1 MVAPMKLASLVLL
14 GALAGSAAA
23 QPGKKAPPGPPAT
36 FPALGDTLTVYGA
49 PTWTTREWLYDQP
62 QERDA
67 SGKVLIH
74 WFCAPKVKTCID
86 DLARIVTL
94 KENGRVYIVAHIG
107 GSKNDAKKLDPI
119 RESEGVGQGTVAFGR
134 GATTLMKQM
143 GITGPAS
150 IVVDLDGKVALTTTS
165 ADPAALDAR
174 DKKVAEL
181 IAAIKEYKFTSSD
194 SPKDVKPNDKFTFT
208 MTVNL
213 AKWLTFSGKTARVFK
228 LTAPPDFKCDAKELK
243 NEQLK
248 LENNVLTA
256 SVSCTAPKGI
266 YEARGELTFGYET
279 PGGASG
285 LGTEGAKWKFEVKP

>member
-23 QPGKKAPPGPPAT
+23 QPAKKAPAPVA
-36 FPALGDTLTVYGA
+36 ALPVVGDSLTVYGA
-49 PTWTTREWLYDQP
+49 PTWIKRDWLYDAP
-62 QERDA
+62 SEKDA
-67 SGKVLIH
+67 AGKIVIH
-74 WFCAPKVKTCID
+74 WFCTPKVKTCTD
-86 DLARIVTL
+86 DLARIVTI
-94 KENGRVYIVAHIG
+94 KENGRVYIVAHIN
-107 GSKNDAKKLDPI
+107 GSKGQAKKLDPI
-119 RESEGVGQGTVAFGR
+119 RESEGVGQGTVAFGK

-143 GITGPAS
+143 GISGPAS
-150 IVVDLDGKVALTTTS
+150 VVLDVDGKVAFVTTS
-165 ADPAALDAR
+165 ASPSDLDAR
-174 DKKVAEL
+174 DKKVADL

-194 SPKDVKPNDKFTFT
+194 PPKDLKANDKFTFT

-213 AKWLTFSGKTARVFK
+213 ARWLTFSGKTPRTFK

-243 NEQLK
+243 NEQIK
-248 LENNVLTA
+248 VENNVLTA

-266 YEARGELTFGYET
+266 YEARGEITFGYDT